1 MPVQEK
7 LTTSKDV
14 VARLEDGGFTTEILA
29 GQHSLIADEPE
40 KFGGN
45 NFGPSPYQ
53 LLTSALGACTAMTIQ
68 MYARRKK
75 WQIDEVKVHL
85 TYDRD
90 YESDAEHSED
100 QGAKID
106 HYYREIELVG
116 DLTEEQRQRCMEI
129 ADRCP
134 VHKTLSSSGKV
145 VTKLVQHIE

>member
-1 MPVQEK
+1 MPSPKK
-7 LTTSKDV
+7 LSTAKDV
-14 VARLEDGGFTTEILA
+14 MARLEDDGFTTEILA
-29 GQHSLIADEPE
+29 GQHMLIADEPE
-40 KFGGN
+40 SFGGN

-53 LLTSALGACTAMTIQ
+53 LLSSALGACTAMTIQ

-90 YESDAEHSED
+90 YEEDCANCED

-116 DLTEEQRQRCMEI
+116 ELSEEQRQRCLEI
-129 ADRCP
+129 ANRCP
-134 VHKTLSSSGKV
+134 VHKTLSTKGV
-145 VTKLVQHIE
+145 VKTILLPT